1 MKKFVNYVVAF
12 FLLIGFT
19 VTCNFLLFFTYID
32 MEPHEVR
39 FAALVTFGNVLLLAV
54 IFGVADSV
62 RRYFTVKRPVKK
74 IQKGIDQIIGGDFK
88 HRFHIPIEKT
98 VRMNLIRSSK
108 G

>member
-19 VTCNFLLFFTYID
+19 LTCNFLLFFTYIE

-39 FAALVTFGNVLLLAV
+39 FAAVVTFGNVLFLAV
-54 IFGVADSV
+54 IFGVADHV

-74 IQKGIDQIIGGDFK
+74 IRKPWAFRISRAVSTSAAGTTMLM
-88 HRFHIPIEKT
+88 PT
-98 VRMNLIRSSK
+98 PML
-108 G
+108 